1 VLGWLGRNL
10 GLDVLVEAEVLF
22 REEIWFSHSMN
33 LALVIGKVELPGV
46 LVTQVDVLAVFVV
59 QHTNAT

>member
-10 GLDVLVEAEVLF
+10 GLDVLIEAEVLL
-22 REEIWFSHSMN
+22 REEIWFRHSVN

-46 LVTQVDVLAVFVV
+46 LMTQVDVLAVFVV